1 MKAADQELTEFYR
14 KLLSAVNRPIFRE
27 GQWGLCNRTG
37 WPDNASFQNLVAWS
51 WVKDDERYLIAANLS
66 DYPAQARV
74 QVEWAGAGDG
84 NLRLTDALSGATYER
99 DGAEMRSPGLY
110 VDLKPWNYHFLQVLN
125 RS

>member
-1 MKAADQELTEFYR
+1 
-14 KLLSAVNRPIFRE
+14 
-27 GQWGLCNRTG
+27 
-37 WPDNASFQNLVAWS
+37 
-51 WVKDDERYLIAANLS
+51 VKDNERYVIVVNLS

-110 VDLKPWNYHFLQVLN
+110 VDLKPWNYHFFQVLKG
-125 RS
+125 S

>member
-27 GQWGLCNRTG
+27 GQWSLCNRTG
-37 WPDNASFQNLVAWS
+37 WPDNTSFQNLVAWS
-51 WVKDDERYLIAANLS
+51 WVKDDERYLIVVNLS
-66 DYPAQARV
+66 DYPGQAHV
-74 QVEWAGAGDG
+74 QAEWADAGG
-84 NLRLTDALSGATYER
+84 GHLRLTDALSGATYER

-110 VDLKPWNYHFLQVLN
+110 VDLKPWSYHFLQVLN